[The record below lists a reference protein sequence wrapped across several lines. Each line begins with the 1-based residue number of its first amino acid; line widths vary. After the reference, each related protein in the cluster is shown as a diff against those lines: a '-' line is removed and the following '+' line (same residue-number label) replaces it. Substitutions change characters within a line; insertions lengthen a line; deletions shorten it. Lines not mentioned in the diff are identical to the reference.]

1 LRKTFGFETPA
12 SPAMHGLQLSQRDL
26 ALATGAFLLLFVAL
40 GTPLSWRREVAPD
53 LVAASAVL
61 ALALAV
67 LSAIDIY
74 TYRLPDLITLPL
86 AGLGVFVST
95 LSGAAPLWWSVAS
108 AGLGFAV
115 LAGVAYA
122 YRRLRGRSGLGLGDA
137 KLLAASGA
145 WLGAE
150 ALPTVLLWATG
161 PALVCVLIAYWRD
174 RSLTATSRLPFGPFL
189 SFATWLVWLY
199 GPL

>member
-1 LRKTFGFETPA
+1 
-12 SPAMHGLQLSQRDL
+12 MHGLQLTQRDL
-26 ALATGAFLLLFVAL
+26 VLATGAFLLLFVAL
-40 GTPLSWRREVAPD
+40 GMPLSWRREVAPD

-86 AGLGVFVST
+86 AGRRIRFHLVGR
-95 LSGAAPLWWSVAS
+95 GAAVVVGGVG
-108 AGLGFAV
+108 GLGFAA

-122 YRRLRGRSGLGLGDA
+122 YRRLRTLRPGAGRCQAAGGIRRVARRRGP
-137 KLLAASGA
+137 ASGA
-145 WLGAE
+145 AVGHRAGAG
-150 ALPTVLLWATG
+150 VRSHRLLARPLADCNEPPSVRPVPG
-161 PALVCVLIAYWRD
+161 
-174 RSLTATSRLPFGPFL
+174 
-189 SFATWLVWLY
+189 FATWLVWLY